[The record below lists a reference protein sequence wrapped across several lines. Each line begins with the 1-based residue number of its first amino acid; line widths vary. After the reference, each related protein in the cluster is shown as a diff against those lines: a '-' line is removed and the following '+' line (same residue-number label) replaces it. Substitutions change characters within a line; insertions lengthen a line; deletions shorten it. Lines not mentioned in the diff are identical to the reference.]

1 MKQGTLLV
9 CAKPPKTVLHC
20 TMKQEQ
26 HPKPL
31 RILPAVQARRA
42 KIVNPT
48 FESFDRQS
56 SVRSVRSVRLTKRS
70 TGLIEYLEVCYFMTF
85 WLLSLAIHAVSVACR
100 SIWLIC
106 PSESEAPRLRLQRI
120 HFQQLIGS
128 HPRTSRHPPK
138 TRWPDGSGMATRVLV
153 VYCSHMHCLSTY
165 HDQSHDQK
173 QWQPCQCEPFQL
185 DWLRCTMIP
194 QT

>member
-42 KIVNPT
+42 KIMNPT

-56 SVRSVRSVRLTKRS
+56 SVRSVRLTKRS
-70 TGLIEYLEVCYFMTF
+70 TGLIEYLEVCYSMTF
-85 WLLSLAIHAVSVACR
+85 
-100 SIWLIC
+100 
-106 PSESEAPRLRLQRI
+106 
-120 HFQQLIGS
+120 
-128 HPRTSRHPPK
+128 
-138 TRWPDGSGMATRVLV
+138 
-153 VYCSHMHCLSTY
+153 
-165 HDQSHDQK
+165 
-173 QWQPCQCEPFQL
+173 
-185 DWLRCTMIP
+185 
-194 QT
+194 

>member
-85 WLLSLAIHAVSVACR
+85 
-100 SIWLIC
+100 
-106 PSESEAPRLRLQRI
+106 
-120 HFQQLIGS
+120 
-128 HPRTSRHPPK
+128 
-138 TRWPDGSGMATRVLV
+138 
-153 VYCSHMHCLSTY
+153 
-165 HDQSHDQK
+165 
-173 QWQPCQCEPFQL
+173 
-185 DWLRCTMIP
+185 
-194 QT
+194 